1 MEDPAD
7 PRNTGG
13 HHRGGNNMRKLLR
26 VVLEKRKCNSKSD
39 GGSQD
44 LTNFSADYPLM
55 RPMCQNRHENE
66 KINKSINS
74 IS

>member
-1 MEDPAD
+1 
-7 PRNTGG
+7 
-13 HHRGGNNMRKLLR
+13 MRKLLR

-66 KINKSINS
+66 KSINKSINS